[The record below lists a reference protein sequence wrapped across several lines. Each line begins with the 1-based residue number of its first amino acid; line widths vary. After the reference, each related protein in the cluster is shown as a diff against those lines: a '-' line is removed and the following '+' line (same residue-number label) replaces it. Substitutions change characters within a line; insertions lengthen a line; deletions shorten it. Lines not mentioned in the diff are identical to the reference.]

1 MKIIN
6 TLKKSSII
14 LTCMFLID
22 FCLLIFSTIYYFIK
36 YKFYTHPIGIVFII
50 GMIGTI
56 CLSFIS
62 GKYHNKYNLKI
73 EFFLGFFSLLLYIF
87 SLMTILVLYELYN
100 IWELLIEFTMLYV
113 LLAFIIIIEKFKE
126 ENN

>member
-6 TLKKSSII
+6 TLKKFSII
-14 LTCMFLID
+14 LICMLLID
-22 FCLLIFSTIYYFIK
+22 FCLLIFSIIYYFIK
-36 YKFYTHPIGIVFII
+36 YKCYTHPIGIIFII
-50 GMIGTI
+50 SIIGTI

-62 GKYHNKYNLKI
+62 SKHHNKYNLKI
-73 EFFLGFFSLLLYIF
+73 EFFLGLFSLLLFVF
-87 SLMTILVLYELYN
+87 SLMTILMLYEMHNALA
-100 IWELLIEFTMLYV
+100 LLIEFTMLYV